1 VGDILEPLFGKL
13 SKEDKNYAYSYV
25 RSFYVLGNLE
35 AEFVCTEIINE
46 IWRLN
51 IMKSEVLF

>member
-1 VGDILEPLFGKL
+1 LEPLFGKL